1 MRSLVPTAA
10 LLCLLLAAM
19 ACDVANAQLPFE
31 KPPIQYSK
39 TPTKDPVSE
48 LGEQLS
54 SGQIKLSRDAESGY
68 LNDLLKR
75 LNIPVES
82 QTLVFAKNSLQRVH
96 ISPDNPRAIYFNDQ
110 SYVGFVPGG
119 DLIEIAS
126 TDPQLG
132 TTFYVIDQDDTTG
145 SPAITRK
152 TQRCLFCHASSH
164 TGRVPGLMML
174 SVFTDSSGHRV
185 FPSDSIFPLPDGPLA
200 GRFAGWYVSGRHGKQ
215 SHLGNAMITSDDVVT
230 SESKLENGNKIDL
243 SRWFETTKYPAPHSD
258 LIALLVLQ
266 HQVTMHNQ
274 LTQANYQARRTL
286 YEAGHHAGETK
297 AAQLEPKTQPG
308 LETLSDET
316 KITLDQIA
324 EELVDHL
331 LMVDGVTFSSPV
343 SGTSPFAETFA
354 ALGPFDSKGRS
365 LRELDLHSRL
375 FRYPCSYL
383 IYSESFDALPSPLHR
398 LIEKRLVA
406 ILKGKDQREKY
417 QHLTPERR
425 DAILGILRETKTTL
439 KLP

>member
-1 MRSLVPTAA
+1 MPSTAPTAA

-19 ACDVANAQLPFE
+19 VCDVANAQLPFE

-132 TTFYVIDQDDTTG
+132 TTFYVVDQDDTTG

-174 SVFTDSSGHRV
+174 SVYTDSSGHRV

-215 SHLGNAMITSDDVVT
+215 RHLGNVMITSDDVIT
-230 SESKLENGNKIDL
+230 SESKLENGNRLDL

-286 YEAGHHAGETK
+286 YEAGHQVNETK
-297 AAQLEPKTQPG
+297 PAHPRLETIPRLETLHG

-316 KITLDQIA
+316 KIALDLIA

-331 LMVDGVTFSSPV
+331 LMVGGVTFSNPV
-343 SGTSPFAETFA
+343 SGTSQFVEIVRRTRPFRFRRPITSRTRPPFETVPPP
-354 ALGPFDSKGRS
+354 LQLPD
-365 LRELDLHSRL
+365 L
-375 FRYPCSYL
+375 FRVIRC
-383 IYSESFDALPSPLHR
+383 AAGTATSPH
-398 LIEKRLVA
+398 
-406 ILKGKDQREKY
+406 
-417 QHLTPERR
+417 
-425 DAILGILRETKTTL
+425 
-439 KLP
+439 